1 MTAKVADKQACP
13 VARSLEAVGD
23 WWSLMI
29 VRDAFFGK
37 RRFGEFLGSLGI
49 ARNILTDRLKKLVAH
64 GILEQVPAADGSVY
78 KDYVPT
84 EKARGLY
91 LVLIALRQWGQ
102 GCMMAEGEHEFALV
116 DRADGKPVR
125 PLALLAH
132 DGRELGPEDVELVP
146 QRAKAKR

>member
-1 MTAKVADKQACP
+1 MATRTAKRPVCP
-13 VARSLEAVGD
+13 VAKSLEAVGD

-37 RRFGEFLGSLGI
+37 RRFGEFLASLGI
-49 ARNILTDRLKKLVAH
+49 ARNILTDRLKKLVSH
-64 GILEQVPAADGSVY
+64 GILEQVPAADGSAY
-78 KDYVPT
+78 KEYVPT
-84 EKARGLY
+84 GKARGLY
-91 LVLIALRQWGQ
+91 LVLAALRQWGQ
-102 GCMMAEGEHEFALV
+102 GSLMAGEYELALV

-146 QRAKAKR
+146 QPAKPKR

>member
-1 MTAKVADKQACP
+1 MTKKTADEQACP

-37 RRFGEFLGSLGI
+37 RRFGEFLASLGI
-49 ARNILTDRLKKLVAH
+49 ARNILTDRLKKLTAH
-64 GILEQVPAADGSVY
+64 GILEQVPASDGSAY
-78 KDYVPT
+78 KEYVPT
-84 EKARGLY
+84 ERARGLY

-102 GCMMAEGEHEFALV
+102 GCLMAAGEREVVLV
-116 DRADGKPVR
+116 DRTDGKPVR

-146 QRAKAKR
+146 LRGKTKK